1 MFRQVTVTNSIVQ
14 QRADDVNQTAGD
26 ERSPGDGRRAR
37 WTRHREE
44 RRVEL
49 IAAAI
54 KAITRYGSDVDME
67 QVAAVAG
74 VSKPVL
80 YRYFADKAEL
90 WTAVGDHV
98 AHLLV
103 DAVSPAIARIREE
116 RELVAAAIDA
126 YLSAIESQPEL
137 YRFVVGQSDLPAV
150 HQLLARSSRTVA
162 TELARVIGD
171 RLRAVGLD
179 SGPAEPWAYGMVGM
193 VQAVGDWWM
202 THGRPMRRAALTDY
216 LTTLLWQGIVGVRA
230 AADRPGGLAAEALTP
245 GNR

>member
-1 MFRQVTVTNSIVQ
+1 MYRQVTVTNSIVQ
-14 QRADDVNQTAGD
+14 QRGDGVNHSAGD
-26 ERSPGDGRRAR
+26 EHSPGDGRRAR
-37 WTRHREE
+37 WTKHREE
-44 RRVEL
+44 RRIEL

-54 KAITRYGSDVDME
+54 EAITRHGSDVDME
-67 QVAAVAG
+67 QVAAIAG

-103 DAVSPAIARIREE
+103 DAVSPAIARVREE

-126 YLSAIESQPEL
+126 YLSAIEAQPEL

-216 LTTLLWQGIVGVRA
+216 LTTLLWHGIVGVRA
-230 AADRPGGLAAEALTP
+230 AADRPGGLAADALMP
-245 GNR
+245 GDR